1 MLHSFQICRHVS
13 TMSLLNKTDGTY
25 KFDEGSYD
33 FMGRTN
39 ISQMSDQGNSIIYA
53 NGPS

>member
-1 MLHSFQICRHVS
+1 MFQICRHVS
-13 TMSLLNKTDGTY
+13 TMSLLSKENKTYT
-25 KFDEGSYD
+25 FDEGTYD

-39 ISQMSDQGNSIIYA
+39 ISQFSDQGNSIIYA